1 MVPKDSPF
9 HIRIANA
16 WCNSDLRFIHET
28 NVSCV
33 PRKFIVLPSHER
45 HFFPTAL
52 IRLRINC
59 GVRIALMKNKLF
71 CEHYFIETWPVHNW
85 FEIASHTAIH
95 CLSPYQS
102 HDELIRKNMNNSDFG
117 DVLLFR
123 LFLPTYILSETADWL
138 WCCINER
145 ASLCQYWRAHIYL
158 SKLTPRL

>member
-1 MVPKDSPF
+1 MLWNKRRLSYLLLRMPKWVQPTNKHSIWIIPTSSVCVVHRWWMVPKDSPF

-16 WCNSDLRFIHET
+16 WCNSHLRFIHET

-33 PRKFIVLPSHER
+33 PRKFIVLPIHER

-85 FEIASHTAIH
+85 FEIAIIAKPHSDSLFIAISIARWIDTEKH
-95 CLSPYQS
+95 
-102 HDELIRKNMNNSDFG
+102 E
-117 DVLLFR
+117 
-123 LFLPTYILSETADWL
+123 
-138 WCCINER
+138 
-145 ASLCQYWRAHIYL
+145 
-158 SKLTPRL
+158 